1 MHWAWCTPWGGIRRS
16 SGSSCRDM
24 SLANWEPWWFLQE
37 FKAKKMWRTWFNVR
51 FEFWFLVF
59 LKRLFFAVHR
69 SQKTCPIFL
78 VVCFVWRESNVL
90 QTDLLAGFCH
100 FYLIFWRSNC
110 SCLRRLPPLFSDLR
124 SVGWSVFGVK
134 RHCLPLFHHLF
145 TDLVFEVAD
154 RLAWHFHHQRT
165 LIISTEHT
173 HPHTPW
179 QDVRPRLPKLA
190 EHVHQVKCHLEFLL
204 VSIRCCNQQSCCH
217 HHR

>member
-24 SLANWEPWWFLQE
+24 SRANWEPWWFLQE

-59 LKRLFFAVHR
+59 LKRFFLLCTVRRRRAPYFWSFVLFGEKA
-69 SQKTCPIFL
+69 TCFRQI
-78 VVCFVWRESNVL
+78 
-90 QTDLLAGFCH
+90 
-100 FYLIFWRSNC
+100 
-110 SCLRRLPPLFSDLR
+110 
-124 SVGWSVFGVK
+124 
-134 RHCLPLFHHLF
+134 CLPAFAISISSSGDLIALGSGDYHRCLVICDQSAEVSSAWRDIACRSFI
-145 TDLVFEVAD
+145 TYLVFEVAF
-154 RLAWHFHHQRT
+154 RLDWHFHHQRT

-173 HPHTPW
+173 HPYTPW